1 MAIKLRNLPAPLT
14 HDLEKAVNSSIQLI
28 EKEKILPPLVRLF
41 YE

>member
-28 EKEKILPPLVRLF
+28 EKEKNITTIGETIL
-41 YE
+41 